1 MLRLL
6 MNYIYLEVQEN
17 ILNKVTKKVENK
29 KDTNNITPH
38 IIDGYKVYVGKNNKQ
53 NDYITFKVASKN
65 DIWFHAK
72 DIQGSHVVLSLD
84 NNQDINDDIIEKC
97 ASIAAFNSKARSSSK
112 VEVQYTQIKNI
123 KKPKNAKPG
132 FVVFNTYK
140 SIIAKPYEFE

>member
-1 MLRLL
+1 MSIDELDD
-6 MNYIYLEVQEN
+6 IYLEVQEN
-17 ILNKVTKKVENK
+17 ILNKVNKKVERK

-38 IIDGYKVYVGKNNKQ
+38 IIDRYKVYIGKNNKQ

-65 DIWFHAK
+65 DIWFHTK
-72 DIQGSHVVLSLD
+72 DIQGSHVVLSID
-84 NNQDINDDIIEKC
+84 NNKDINDDIIEKC

-140 SIIAKPYEFE
+140 STIVKPYKFE